1 MTRGTDRGLDLPV
14 RADRR
19 GALRVAAAL
28 AGQVT
33 APALWA
39 AAPGTDV
46 EFAVAEVNVVESR
59 PGHRI
64 APALFGS
71 NLQWE
76 HGGDGALV
84 DGHLA
89 PELLRQLG
97 AAHLSTLRF
106 PGGDLANRYRWKT
119 AVGPRERRQAGLN
132 YAGHLEASDFG
143 TDEFITLCAAARLAP
158 VITVNPNAGA
168 DEAADWVEYFNSPAT
183 SAWGSRRAANGHAA
197 PLRALWWEVG
207 NESFTPSQ
215 PGFAGAQDYARR
227 YLAFRTA
234 MKARDP
240 AVQVGLVLEASF
252 LQAAWMAGIHP
263 HLARWNDD
271 VLRVAAAQADFG
283 VVHFYSPQD
292 KRPRDDELH
301 RAALSGSDVFGANL
315 ALVREAL
322 RRHGRPGLPLLVSEY
337 GLAFGDKAVP
347 SARIASTESALFAAT
362 LLLQMMAAPDI
373 VGAQV
378 WSLLNNSV
386 WGALTGSAAVALQRR
401 PLFDAMA
408 ALAEFGGGRWLAT
421 AVRSPTWQQP
431 ALGNIPTL
439 PRVAALV
446 AGAAL
451 ADDGTLR
458 VALVNRS
465 PDQALRVSLR
475 VDAAGPRVR
484 EVASAR
490 ALVGGGVA
498 APDWRSQGDLA
509 LVAADGGHRFN
520 LPPAS
525 IALLTFR
532 AAAAGPT

>member
-1 MTRGTDRGLDLPV
+1 
-14 RADRR
+14 
-19 GALRVAAAL
+19 
-28 AGQVT
+28 
-33 APALWA
+33 
-39 AAPGTDV
+39 
-46 EFAVAEVNVVESR
+46 
-59 PGHRI
+59 
-64 APALFGS
+64 
-71 NLQWE
+71 
-76 HGGDGALV
+76 
-84 DGHLA
+84 
-89 PELLRQLG
+89 
-97 AAHLSTLRF
+97 LSTLRF

-119 AVGPRERRQAGLN
+119 AIGPREHRQAGIN
-132 YAGHLEASDFG
+132 YGGHLEASDFG
-143 TDEFITLCAAARLAP
+143 SDEFIALCAAARLAP
-158 VITVNPNAGA
+158 VLTVNPNAGA
-168 DEAADWVEYFNSPAT
+168 EEAADWVEYFNSPAT
-183 SAWGSRRAANGHAA
+183 STWGSRRAANGHAA

-207 NESFTPSQ
+207 NESFTPTQ
-215 PGFAGAQDYARR
+215 PGFAGATDYARR
-227 YLAFRTA
+227 YLAFRAA

-240 AVQVGLVLEASF
+240 AVQVGLVLEAGF

-263 HLARWNDD
+263 HMARWNDD

-283 VVHFYSPQD
+283 VVHFYSPLD
-292 KRPRDDELH
+292 KRPRDDDLH
-301 RAALSGSDVFGANL
+301 RAALSGSDVFAANL
-315 ALVREAL
+315 ALIREAL

-337 GLAFGDKAVP
+337 GLAFGDKEVP
-347 SARIASTESALFAAT
+347 SARIATTESALFAAT

-386 WGALTGSAAVALQRR
+386 WGALAGNAAGALHRR
-401 PLFDAMA
+401 PLFDAIAAMA
-408 ALAEFGGGRWLAT
+408 ELGGGRWLAT

-465 PDQALRVSLR
+465 PDQGLRIALRF
-475 VDAAGPRVR
+475 DAPAQRAR
-484 EVASAR
+484 EVLAAR

-509 LVAADGGHRFN
+509 LVAADGGQRLS

-525 IALLTFR
+525 IALLAFR
-532 AAAAGPT
+532 GAAARPA